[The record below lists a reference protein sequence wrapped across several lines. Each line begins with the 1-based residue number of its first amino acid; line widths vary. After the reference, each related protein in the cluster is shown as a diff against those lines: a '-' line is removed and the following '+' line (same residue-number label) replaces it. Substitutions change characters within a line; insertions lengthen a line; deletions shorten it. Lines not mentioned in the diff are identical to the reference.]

1 MAGRTGV
8 KWLACLAALLLTAPA
23 VAQDSDMLIIAH
35 RGASGDLPEHTLAA
49 YEKAI
54 DDGADYIEMDLVA
67 TKDGVLVARHEN
79 EIGGTTDIDL
89 RPEFA
94 SRLTTRII
102 DGAEQT
108 GWFTEDLTL
117 AELKTLRAKE
127 RLPELRPAS
136 AAHDGDYAVPTFAE
150 VLALVKRKEA
160 ETGRKIGIYPE
171 IKHPAYFA
179 GIGYDLAAMLLAE
192 LETAG
197 MRPGVDPVFIQCFE
211 VTPLVRLNQL
221 TAFPLIQLV
230 APISGPA
237 DVAGRTYAQMLDDD
251 GLAMIATY
259 AEGIGPAISQVLKPD
274 GTPTGLVA
282 AAHARSLAVH
292 PWTMRHENAFLPPA
306 LRMGDD
312 PAGVGDAAKLWSV
325 LVAAGIDGLFT
336 DHAGEAVRLRA
347 AN

>member
-1 MAGRTGV
+1 M
-8 KWLACLAALLLTAPA
+8 KWLACLAALMLAAPA
-23 VAQDSDMLIIAH
+23 PAQDSPVLIIAH

-54 DDGADYIEMDLVA
+54 DDGADYIEMDLVP
-67 TKDGVLVARHEN
+67 TQDGVLVARHEN
-79 EIGGTTDIDL
+79 EIGGTTDIDQ

-94 SRLTTRII
+94 SRLTTRMI
-102 DGAEQT
+102 DGVEQT

-127 RLPELRPAS
+127 RLPQLRYAS
-136 AAHDGDYAVPTFAE
+136 STHDGEFAVPSFAE

-160 ETGRKIGIYPE
+160 ETGRRIGIYPE

-179 GIGYDLAAMLLAE
+179 GIGFDLAAMLLAE
-192 LETAG
+192 LDKAG
-197 MRPGVDPVFIQCFE
+197 LRPGADPVFIQCFE

-221 TAFPLIQLV
+221 TAFPLVQLV
-230 APISGPA
+230 APEGGPA
-237 DVAGRTYAQMLDDD
+237 DIAVRSYAEMLDDD

-259 AEGIGPAISQVLKPD
+259 ADGIGPAITQVLD
-274 GTPTGLVA
+274 GEGGPTGLVA
-282 AAHARSLAVH
+282 AAHARGLAVH

-306 LRMGDD
+306 LQIGDD
-312 PAGVGDAAKLWSV
+312 PAGEGDVARLWS
-325 LVAAGIDGLFT
+325 LLEAAGIDGLFT

-347 AN
+347 AGGG